1 MWSLWAMQFFCL
13 RFARLW
19 DSHCVKSGS
28 TSLSIVI
35 CSGWDL
41 TVKRYIVSPC
51 FWMTGFQ
58 ANLWLRW
65 SREGSLIM
73 WFILWRISVCFN
85 CFNFFFGNHSSIRS
99 TRKTQELV
107 MFPWTHVWAGI
118 VGRSFFQIPGRRS
131 RRFRTLDSACTDHSF
146 SHNGKTGYVR
156 RVVWIVEKDVLSN
169 VGDAFVQWVSF

>member
-1 MWSLWAMQFFCL
+1 MVTL
-13 RFARLW
+13 
-19 DSHCVKSGS
+19 SHAIFSA
-28 TSLSIVI
+28 
-35 CSGWDL
+35 WDL
-41 TVKRYIVSPC
+41 QGFETAIVSNLEPLASALWSAVDETWQSSDIVSPC

-73 WFILWRISVCFN
+73 WFVLWRISVCFN
-85 CFNFFFGNHSSIRS
+85 CFNFLFGNHNSIRS

-107 MFPWTHVWAGI
+107 MFPWAHVWAGI

-169 VGDAFVQWVSF
+169 VGDAFVQWVSS